1 MKRQDKPE
9 NLSSWSVRPNSTVI
23 SLETNSRVRIVLIK
37 LFSFFIFFLPL
48 AAEVQG
54 DEISA
59 AQAPAGAEVTDVGP
73 DDLKDINFD
82 DG

>member
-1 MKRQDKPE
+1 M
-9 NLSSWSVRPNSTVI
+9 
-23 SLETNSRVRIVLIK
+23 RIVLIK

-59 AQAPAGAEVTDVGP
+59 AQVPAGAEVTDVGP